1 MRDSFVYSFLSLP
14 FVVVKQNN
22 NIPNKLGKQAQQ
34 NTIAKQNKQ
43 WAKQAPPLT
52 TNQNH
57 KQSLLIDKVG
67 CSREVSTEKAVIAR
81 LTKPE
86 FQVAVLAIQ
95 EENDFAKEAAS
106 HHKIYKQLL
115 SEKFQTLA
123 DFYKKMSAVLFSC
136 DDLVVLAKLPKLIK
150 SKGRIPNEFEGIIT
164 SQFQLKS
171 LLQSTPRLFVK
182 KTFE

>member
-1 MRDSFVYSFLSLP
+1 M
-14 FVVVKQNN
+14 
-22 NIPNKLGKQAQQ
+22 
-34 NTIAKQNKQ
+34 
-43 WAKQAPPLT
+43 
-52 TNQNH
+52 
-57 KQSLLIDKVG
+57 
-67 CSREVSTEKAVIAR
+67 STEKAVIAR
-81 LTKPE
+81 LAKPE

-123 DFYKKMSAVLFSC
+123 DFYKKMSALFFSC

-182 KTFE
+182 TTFE

>member
-1 MRDSFVYSFLSLP
+1 M
-14 FVVVKQNN
+14 
-22 NIPNKLGKQAQQ
+22 
-34 NTIAKQNKQ
+34 
-43 WAKQAPPLT
+43 
-52 TNQNH
+52 
-57 KQSLLIDKVG
+57 
-67 CSREVSTEKAVIAR
+67 STEKAVVAR

-86 FQVAVLAIQ
+86 FVMAVLAVQ
-95 EENDFAKEAAS
+95 EDNDCAKAAS

-123 DFYKKMSAVLFSC
+123 DFYKKMSALLFSC